1 MGLDQF
7 LYARKYASGTK
18 WSTTESNALYQ
29 SIMEL
34 AKIGDFVSDD
44 LPSASIEVR
53 VAYWRKANAV
63 HGWFVKNC
71 QDGLDNCQTSY
82 VSRDQLTELVD
93 ICKKVLADNS
103 LASELLPVQEG
114 FFFGSNEYDEWYMDN
129 VQYTADAIG
138 KLLTLPEDWEFNYSS
153 SW

>member
-1 MGLDQF
+1 MGLDQY
-7 LYARKYASGTK
+7 LHASKYTSGTK
-18 WSTTESNALYQ
+18 WSTAESNALYQ
-29 SIMEL
+29 SIIEL
-34 AKIGDFVSDD
+34 AKIGDFVSDEF
-44 LPSASIEVR
+44 PSASIQVK

-71 QDGLDNCQTSY
+71 QDGFDNCQTSY

-114 FFFGSNEYDEWYMDN
+114 FFFGGTEYDEWYMGN
-129 VQYTADAIG
+129 VQYTADTIE
-138 KLLTLPEDWEFNYSS
+138 KLLTLPEDWDFNYSS

>member
-1 MGLDQF
+1 
-7 LYARKYASGTK
+7 
-18 WSTTESNALYQ
+18 
-29 SIMEL
+29 
-34 AKIGDFVSDD
+34 
-44 LPSASIEVR
+44 
-53 VAYWRKANAV
+53 
-63 HGWFVKNC
+63 
-71 QDGLDNCQTSY
+71 
-82 VSRDQLTELVD
+82 VD

-114 FFFGSNEYDEWYMDN
+114 FFFGGTEYDEWYMGN

>member
-7 LYARKYASGTK
+7 LHASKYASGTK
-18 WSTTESNALYQ
+18 WSTEESNALYR

-34 AKIGDFVSDD
+34 AKIDDFVSDE
-44 LPSASIEVR
+44 LPSASIEVK

-63 HGWFVKNC
+63 HGWFVTNC
-71 QDGLDNCQTSY
+71 QDGEDNCQTSY

-114 FFFGSNEYDEWYMDN
+114 FFFGGTEYDEWYMGN

-138 KLLTLPEDWEFNYSS
+138 KLLTLPTDWEFNYSS